1 MKNKLDAVTAVS
13 AVGVAAYAAI
23 AIGYVAQYDL
33 GLSLEEIRGTAL
45 FTAVLMAAL
54 TAIEFFGRKL
64 RKAK

>member
-13 AVGVAAYAAI
+13 AAGVAAYAAI

-45 FTAVLMAAL
+45 VIAVCIAAL